1 MFFSRKSEDPDQYQ
15 DPATRYSRILRAGKE
30 EKRAERDKP
39 SLLARIFGLG
49 TDSDFV
55 YYED

>member
-1 MFFSRKSEDPDQYQ
+1 MLFSRKSDEGDRYQ
-15 DPATRYSRILRAGKE
+15 DPATRYGRILRAGKE
-30 EKRAERDKP
+30 EKRSGRDKP
-39 SLLARIFGLG
+39 SLLARLFGLG